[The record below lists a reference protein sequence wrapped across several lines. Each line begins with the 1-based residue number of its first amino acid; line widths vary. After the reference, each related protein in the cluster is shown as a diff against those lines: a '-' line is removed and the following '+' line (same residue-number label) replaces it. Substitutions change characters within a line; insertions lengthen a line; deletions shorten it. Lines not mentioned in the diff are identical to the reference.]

1 MTFRRLARSGYVAP
15 RVVLAVGALA
25 LAACSDTPVVE
36 RPAPDARRALH
47 EGALRTLTAGPA
59 DLIVRVSS
67 PTAAYSVRGAI
78 DIRTER
84 FRVHARIARTPTTH
98 APKSLELVGLKG
110 ESYQLVHSEPGLQNL
125 GEAGCAVDPHAP
137 IGSLGGA
144 ASVQESVSL
153 VGIAIALLRYSPPKV
168 TVSERRP
175 GGAVVYRVVV
185 DPRKV
190 GSLKPALGDEWVP
203 IDPPRLA
210 RHLRPIEVTVG
221 ANGLI
226 RRLSMELRRFP
237 PPSGRQYGREA
248 RRERVAIS
256 VALSDF
262 GRALRIR
269 LPRCVAME

>member
-1 MTFRRLARSGYVAP
+1 MTLHRLTRSGHVAT
-15 RVVLAVGALA
+15 RVALAVGALA
-25 LAACSDTPVVE
+25 LAACSDAAVVE
-36 RPAPDARRALH
+36 RPAPDAGRTLH
-47 EGALRTLTAGPA
+47 EAALRTLTAGPA
-59 DLIVRVSS
+59 DLAIRVSS

-78 DIRTER
+78 HIRTEQY
-84 FRVHARIARTPTTH
+84 RVRARIAKSPRTHT
-98 APKSLELVGLKG
+98 PKSLELVGLNG
-110 ESYQLVHSEPGLQNL
+110 ESYELVHSEPGLTNL
-125 GEAGCAVDPHAP
+125 GTAGCALDPHAP

-144 ASVQESVSL
+144 ASVQESVGL
-153 VGIAIALLRYSPPKV
+153 VGVAVALLRDSPRKA

-190 GSLKPALGDEWVP
+190 RSIKPALGDEWVA

-210 RHLRPIEVTVG
+210 RHLRPVEVTVSATG
-221 ANGLI
+221 MI
-226 RRLSMELRRFP
+226 RGLSMELRRFP
-237 PPSGRQYGREA
+237 PPSGHQRAREA

-262 GRALRIR
+262 GRPLRIR